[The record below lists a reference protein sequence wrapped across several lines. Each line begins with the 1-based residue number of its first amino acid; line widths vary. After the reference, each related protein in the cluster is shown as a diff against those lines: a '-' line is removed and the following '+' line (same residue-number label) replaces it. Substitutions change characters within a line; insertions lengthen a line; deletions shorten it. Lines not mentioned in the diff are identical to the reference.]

1 MLGYTRMDYLYVR
14 RKFVWKNEGEMV
26 SWYTQLQWVSQ
37 ELKASFTFSTSPGL
51 FFQLGRS
58 SVSSWSFHCS
68 WGLQTI
74 WLIMSHPEF
83 NLITISGYFVIW
95 LDGWKS
101 HRRSDLI
108 TLLYFPRFLKLHDMT
123 IVFLAGCS
131 MLTQGT
137 KKVLLKKLTQGKKNV
152 LLKMLTQG
160 TYVTV
165 LLKKL
170 TQGKTR
176 PSVMEVSP

>member
-14 RKFVWKNEGEMV
+14 RKFTWKNEGEMV

-95 LDGWKS
+95 LWKS
-101 HRRSDLI
+101 HRGSDLI

-137 KKVLLKKLTQGKKNV
+137 KKVLLK
-152 LLKMLTQG
+152 MLTQG
-160 TYVTV
+160 PIKRKVPLDNDPWSECTKCPI
-165 LLKKL
+165 KKS
-170 TQGKTR
+170 Q
-176 PSVMEVSP
+176 

>member
-1 MLGYTRMDYLYVR
+1 MDYLYLR
-14 RKFVWKNEGEMV
+14 RKFTWENEGEMV

-37 ELKASFTFSTSPGL
+37 ELKASYSFSSPPDL

-58 SVSSWSFHCS
+58 SASSWSCRCS
-68 WGLQTI
+68 WGLQAI

-95 LDGWKS
+95 LWKS
-101 HRRSDLI
+101 HRGSDLI

-123 IVFLAGCS
+123 IVLLAGCS

-137 KKVLLKKLTQGKKNV
+137 KKVRLKMFTQGPIKRKVPLDDDPRYEYTKCPIKKS
-152 LLKMLTQG
+152 Q
-160 TYVTV
+160 
-165 LLKKL
+165 
-170 TQGKTR
+170 
-176 PSVMEVSP
+176 